1 MRGCP
6 LIAMYIGLK
15 KRPRGQAAGGDEY
28 ASFLDAQSRTGT
40 EREQRIED
48 LRCSDRS
55 HITSR
60 RSLGRSAIRDLG
72 VSQNLRPPSSNSRRK
87 THRTR
92 PPASKCDGRAAFDGS
107 QCVCNLSLSHSA
119 LRTEPEFE
127 RTARNLAKR
136 KASSPENRWAFAK
149 AVTRS
154 VEAVAVQKGT
164 VFYAHHRTTLM
175 LSGVAKHT

>member
-48 LRCSDRS
+48 LGCSDRS
-55 HITSR
+55 HITSH
-60 RSLGRSAIRDLG
+60 RSLGRSAIRDFG

-107 QCVCNLSLSHSA
+107 QCVCILSLSHSA
-119 LRTEPEFE
+119 LRLSIVCRKP
-127 RTARNLAKR
+127 RHGDQDIRGDARNLEILTWSQCEFVESQR
-136 KASSPENRWAFAK
+136 HTNGPSFC
-149 AVTRS
+149 VT
-154 VEAVAVQKGT
+154 
-164 VFYAHHRTTLM
+164 
-175 LSGVAKHT
+175 